1 MPRLPALITA
11 AARIPAHGH
20 PRRAQEPGKMSTLL
34 GFSCH
39 GGSGASAEGTPG
51 DPQ

>member
-34 GFSCH
+34 GFSCP
-39 GGSGASAEGTPG
+39 GGSGASPEGTPG